1 MEKEVTRKR
10 ESVTPPPQP
19 ASEETRTNGEASLRY
34 ATDEQFRKA
43 HAKTRK
49 AHAGLFRRLAQ

>member
-1 MEKEVTRKR
+1 MEKEVNRER
-10 ESVTPPPQP
+10 ESLTPPRQP
-19 ASEETRTNGEASLRY
+19 ASEETPANGNSSVRY
-34 ATDEQFRKA
+34 ASDEQFRKA